1 MTYKRK
7 YVLKKNKMLPG
18 RPNITEENPSHERPV
33 RRIRFSDEEWDFA
46 TKNARQCYM
55 HTGTYIRKLVTG
67 YRPMTPDPEL
77 KHQLAKVRT
86 DILQLSKRLAGL
98 SDEARKLILG
108 EPEFQMEWFYAVQK
122 ELDFIDDL
130 RRRL

>member
-1 MTYKRK
+1 MTYKRN
-7 YVLKKNKMLPG
+7 YISKKNKLVPG
-18 RPNITEENPSHERPV
+18 RPQITEENPSKERK
-33 RRIRFSDEEWDFA
+33 IRHIRMSDEEWDFA
-46 TKNARQCYM
+46 AQNARLCHK
-55 HTGTYIRKLVTG
+55 HTSTYIRQLASG
-67 YRPMTPDPEL
+67 YRPMKPDPEL

-98 SDEARKLILG
+98 SDDARKLIMG
-108 EPEFQMEWFYAVQK
+108 EYDFQVEWFNAVQK

>member
-1 MTYKRK
+1 MTYKRN

-18 RPNITEENPSHERPV
+18 RPNITDENPSRERPI

-46 TKNARQCYM
+46 TQNARQCHM
-55 HTGTYIRKLVTG
+55 HTGTYIRKL
-67 YRPMTPDPEL
+67 
-77 KHQLAKVRT
+77 AKART
-86 DILQLSKRLAGL
+86 DIIQLSKRLAGL

-108 EPEFQMEWFYAVQK
+108 EPEFQMEWFNAVQK

-130 RRRL
+130 RRRI